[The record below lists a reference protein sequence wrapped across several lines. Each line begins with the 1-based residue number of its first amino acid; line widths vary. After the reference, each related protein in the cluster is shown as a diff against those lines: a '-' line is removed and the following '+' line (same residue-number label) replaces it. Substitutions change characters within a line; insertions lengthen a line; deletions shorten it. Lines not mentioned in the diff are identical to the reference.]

1 MVWEAIE
8 PAEIDDP
15 NLRLLPQSVSFHPL
29 EFTVENESF
38 FVVDQVQTFAAGII
52 LFSFNFAV
60 SPFEPVEGGL
70 QSQTKT
76 TA

>member
-1 MVWEAIE
+1 MVWQTIE

-15 NLRLLPQSVSFHPL
+15 NLRLLPPFAPFHPL

-38 FVVDQVQTFAAGII
+38 LVVDQAQAFAAGII
-52 LFSFNFAV
+52 LISLNFTV
-60 SPFEPVEGGL
+60 SPFELVDDGFKYK
-70 QSQTKT
+70 TKT